1 MITNR
6 RSGGQIALLLLS
18 ILGIGVAVYLTAVHY
33 ENVPLVCST
42 SGFIDC
48 ARVLSSSY
56 SVVPGTAI
64 PITIPGLFWCAV
76 GAALALA
83 GWRSGWQRRPLL
95 LAEFAWTALGMLT
108 VFYLLYVEIVQLH
121 TICAWCTVLH
131 AIILV
136 MFLMTIWQLQ
146 TPELEEEPEGT
157 EEEQPTANAVHD

>member
-18 ILGIGVAVYLTAVHY
+18 ILGIGVAIYLTAVHY
-33 ENVPLVCST
+33 ENVPLVCSKI
-42 SGFIDC
+42 GFIDC

-56 SVVPGTAI
+56 SVVPGTTI

-83 GWRSGWQRRPLL
+83 GWRSKWQRRPLL
-95 LAEFAWTALGMLT
+95 LAEFVWTALGMLT
-108 VFYLLYVEIVQLH
+108 VFYLLYVEIVRLH

-146 TPELEEEPEGT
+146 APELEEEPEGT